1 MELSLVHSR
10 AEGFL
15 KSYRNLFSGSSFCP
29 GGILGLFFRDGFVV
43 GLSGLLLSPRIP
55 FRISVET
62 SVLEIACLDLGLG
75 LIMGISRQIWSL
87 SHLMHFLSFSFA
99 EPRNGESGSQP

>member
-1 MELSLVHSR
+1 MELSLDHSR

-75 LIMGISRQIWSL
+75 LIMGDITTDL
-87 SHLMHFLSFSFA
+87 VTKSFNAFSELFIC
-99 EPRNGESGSQP
+99 